1 MVLTVSTTS
10 SESSAN
16 TTESTRMDT
25 VGNANTMH
33 KWEWLKYWWFQ
44 NWNLKIID
52 GINQIGNLVIK
63 MNIYL
68 YGNWNRQNLLNII
81 GNDCK
86 SLKKIDDN

>member
-1 MVLTVSTTS
+1 MDFQTKQDLVFIPQIMVLTVSTTS

-52 GINQIGNLVIK
+52 GINQIGNT
-63 MNIYL
+63 
-68 YGNWNRQNLLNII
+68 
-81 GNDCK
+81 
-86 SLKKIDDN
+86 